1 MAGGDRSSPTSSLVL
16 GLPLGS
22 KILFSIILI
31 TFIHKR
37 LKLAS
42 GAPVSQGPRLS
53 QHRLLCV
60 GLPMV
65 PHGFGS
71 GSDICIAKG
80 ALEFGNENKGQPL
93 FTASAATVEGAWKC
107 WLGEEGHPHPLSPSL
122 FLLQPLPTVPLIIFP
137 IFFPKFWFL

>member
-1 MAGGDRSSPTSSLVL
+1 MSPADPLSTLRGQTGGRNRSSPTSSLVL

-60 GLPMV
+60 GLPRV

-80 ALEFGNENKGQPL
+80 ALEFGNENKGRPL
-93 FTASAATVEGAWKC
+93 LAASAATVEGGWKC
-107 WLGEEGHPHPLSPSL
+107 WLGEEGHHHPLSPSL
-122 FLLQPLPTVPLIIFP
+122 FLRQWCL
-137 IFFPKFWFL
+137 